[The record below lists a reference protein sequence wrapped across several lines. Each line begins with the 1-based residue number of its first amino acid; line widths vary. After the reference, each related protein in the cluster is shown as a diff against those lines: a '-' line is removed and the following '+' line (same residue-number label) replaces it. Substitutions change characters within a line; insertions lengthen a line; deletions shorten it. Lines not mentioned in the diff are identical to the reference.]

1 MGKTKNNESKELALA
16 IAKVLKKIVPE
27 LNEVTKG
34 AEYTATIADD
44 GEGFR
49 LEVQILNLPIEE
61 EEITAE
67 DIQVAEDEE
76 ALDNI
81 LKMQLKA
88 ALTKTNGNIKKA
100 AALCGMSVKGFKRH
114 MFRLNVLKD

>member
-1 MGKTKNNESKELALA
+1 MGKITNNESKELALA
-16 IAKVLKKIVPE
+16 IARVLKKIVPE

-34 AEYTATIADD
+34 AEYSATLEDD

-49 LEVQILNLPIEE
+49 MEVQIISLPVE
-61 EEITAE
+61 EEINIE

>member
-1 MGKTKNNESKELALA
+1 MGKIKNNESKELALA

-34 AEYTATIADD
+34 AEYSATLADD

-49 LEVQILNLPIEE
+49 LEVQIINLPIEE
-61 EEITAE
+61 EISIE

-76 ALDNI
+76 AMDRI
-81 LKMQLKA
+81 MKQQFKA
-88 ALTKTNGNIKKA
+88 ALTKSNGNIKKA